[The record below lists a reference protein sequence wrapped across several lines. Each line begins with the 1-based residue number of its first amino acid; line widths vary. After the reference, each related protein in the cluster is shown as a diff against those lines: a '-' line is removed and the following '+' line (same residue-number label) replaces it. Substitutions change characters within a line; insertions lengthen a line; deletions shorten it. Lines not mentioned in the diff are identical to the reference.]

1 MSAVRESHMPA
12 PEITSIQNRGHCL
25 PICIC
30 DTLIDLMCILKLKL
44 HFSLIVPKKFI
55 QHYVIKANV
64 YSQIISFTNIIYLYK
79 SLFSYRHIYF
89 PYISIFFSFRS
100 VLFFYFC
107 TSAFILSA
115 TAGRIFHLFLR
126 YLVYSKEFTLSLSI
140 HNSFFS
146 VNSSEHRNICLI
158 KVVRT
163 GDGDCSTL
171 HGTFVVLLLRF
182 KEHGKRGSSKN
193 VRAAKQVGL

>member
-89 PYISIFFSFRS
+89 PYISNFFQFQKCAIF
-100 VLFFYFC
+100 LFLYFC
-107 TSAFILSA
+107 LHPQCKCRQNISLISEILSLFQ
-115 TAGRIFHLFLR
+115 RIYSQPFH
-126 YLVYSKEFTLSLSI
+126 T
-140 HNSFFS
+140 
-146 VNSSEHRNICLI
+146 
-158 KVVRT
+158 
-163 GDGDCSTL
+163 
-171 HGTFVVLLLRF
+171 
-182 KEHGKRGSSKN
+182 
-193 VRAAKQVGL
+193 